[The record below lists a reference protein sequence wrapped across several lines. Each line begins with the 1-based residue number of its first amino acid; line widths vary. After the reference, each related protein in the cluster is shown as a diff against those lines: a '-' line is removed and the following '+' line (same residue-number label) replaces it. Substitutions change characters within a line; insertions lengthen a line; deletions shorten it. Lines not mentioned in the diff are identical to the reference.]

1 MGTKS
6 SRPYKDAIRRT
17 LTIGIVLSYKLST
30 TIKNRMILYTKKNG
44 EHKKAT
50 RLEVAI
56 KLKRVLQKVR
66 QFEVL

>member
-1 MGTKS
+1 
-6 SRPYKDAIRRT
+6 
-17 LTIGIVLSYKLST
+17 
-30 TIKNRMILYTKKNG
+30 MILYTKKNG